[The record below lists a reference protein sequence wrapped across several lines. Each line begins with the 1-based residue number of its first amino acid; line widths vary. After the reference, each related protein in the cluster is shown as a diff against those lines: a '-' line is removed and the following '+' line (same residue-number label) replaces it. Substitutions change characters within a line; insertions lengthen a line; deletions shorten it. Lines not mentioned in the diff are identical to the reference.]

1 MIFGDHQVNDLFSSC
16 YNLYASIV
24 KDCKEITGDLRGK
37 TPKDRRNIHGIVA
50 SSNKAKS
57 TMNHDYKM
65 KNDKE
70 WLQAFQYDSL
80 SLLFYFSRAPVYE

>member
-1 MIFGDHQVNDLFSSC
+1 M
-16 YNLYASIV
+16 V

-70 WLQAFQYDSL
+70 WLQELFNMILSL
-80 SLLFYFSRAPVYE
+80 SLFYFSRTPVYE

>member
-1 MIFGDHQVNDLFSSC
+1 MIRFLNYCS
-16 YNLYASIV
+16 LYLSMV

-37 TPKDRRNIHGIVA
+37 TLKDRRNIHGIVA

-70 WLQAFQYDSL
+70 WLQAFQYDPL
-80 SLLFYFSRAPVYE
+80 SLLFYFSRTPVYE